1 MNICCSN
8 HLMDY
13 DTTDLEPAIA
23 YDPYQNATNSDQEVN
38 SFIPEIVKNPLPNEN
53 LLIHPNH

>member
-1 MNICCSN
+1 
-8 HLMDY
+8 MDY